1 MKFITKELLKN
12 EIGRYINMIQV
23 KELREF
29 AIRSLDLYGDTNK
42 LNQANQV
49 IELLLAMLKKRKQIR
64 EDGSY
69 DPWVEVMIV
78 AGLLHNLLY
87 DGTLTSVF
95 AAREKL
101 GVIADV
107 CKVPANASYAIFQ
120 SIEAQLGDDMPIEA
134 CRPIPSTPNEL
145 FAWACWFIEELH
157 GGKKMPMDKEVA

>member
-1 MKFITKELLKN
+1 MQFITKELL
-12 EIGRYINMIQV
+12 EDDIGRYIQRLKV
-23 KELREF
+23 TELKDF
-29 AIRSLDLYGDTNK
+29 AIRALDVYGDTNK
-42 LNQANQV
+42 LNQSNQV
-49 IELLLAMLKKRKQIR
+49 IGLLLAMLKKRKQIR

-101 GVIADV
+101 GVIAEV
-107 CKVPANASYAIFQ
+107 CKVPANAAYSVFQ
-120 SIEAQLGDDMPIEA
+120 AIEAQLGDDMPVES

-145 FAWACWFIEELH
+145 FAWACWFVEELH
-157 GGKKMPMDKEVA
+157 GDKKMPLDRVVA